1 MNPIKS
7 TMASIRSAFSRGD
20 TDPDVVSENL
30 LFYWVWFWTFT
41 GVSVFV
47 NAVHAWIK
55 APLYFSL
62 LRTTDPETPKQTHIL
77 WEAWKTADDAPPVWF
92 VALAVFLG
100 ALMPIALAFGSHALA
115 HPRPGVSRAREV
127 GTYVLTGATVVGA
140 FVLSFL
146 AMQDMA
152 MMLLGLSAL
161 TAAIVPIAVDIAIV
175 SSLWEIVSRSPKV
188 HTSAAQQRIS
198 EAVAEFNAAR
208 ETDNAALLERVE
220 QAVGTVQEQ
229 FTERL
234 ETSLDAS
241 QRRLMERVSADLET
255 AVETV
260 QETVLNRVRDELE
273 TAVETVQAQSTASR
287 PSVSSRPVPRVNG
300 GSSQPERLITA
311 PETLAAELVNRG
323 ALTQPQDIIE
333 MVLTA
338 SLDGSS
344 TQKIA
349 DAVTAQLPSG
359 KSISKS
365 TAHRI
370 MSVARDLDAE
380 LVAAEME
387 SETESE
393 PALAS

>member
-1 MNPIKS
+1 MNPIQS

-30 LFYWVWFWTFT
+30 VFYWVWFWTFT

-55 APLYFSL
+55 APLFFSL

-100 ALMPIALAFGSHALA
+100 ALMPVALAFGSHALA

-152 MMLLGLSAL
+152 MMFLGL
-161 TAAIVPIAVDIAIV
+161 TPMQAAILPIAVDIAIV

-188 HTSAAQQRIS
+188 HTSAAQQKIS

-220 QAVGTVQEQ
+220 TTLDTVQERFDTSLAAFHDTILGQ
-229 FTERL
+229 VRDELGTALETVQERL
-234 ETSLDAS
+234 ETF
-241 QRRLMERVSADLET
+241 REM
-255 AVETV
+255 V
-260 QETVLNRVRDELE
+260 QNQT
-273 TAVETVQAQSTASR
+273 TPSR
-287 PSVSSRPVPRVNG
+287 PSVSSRPVSRVSG

-338 SLDGSS
+338 SLDGVG
-344 TQKIA
+344 
-349 DAVTAQLPSG
+349 DA
-359 KSISKS
+359 
-365 TAHRI
+365 
-370 MSVARDLDAE
+370 
-380 LVAAEME
+380 
-387 SETESE
+387 
-393 PALAS
+393 

>member
-1 MNPIKS
+1 MNPIQS

-30 LFYWVWFWTFT
+30 VFYWVWFWTFT

-55 APLYFSL
+55 APLFFSL

-100 ALMPIALAFGSHALA
+100 ALMPVALAFGSHALA

-152 MMLLGLSAL
+152 MMFLGL
-161 TAAIVPIAVDIAIV
+161 TPMQAAILPIAVDIAIV

-188 HTSAAQQRIS
+188 HTSAAQQKIS

-220 QAVGTVQEQ
+220 TTLDTVQERFDTSLAAFHDTILGQ
-229 FTERL
+229 VRDELGTALETVQERL
-234 ETSLDAS
+234 ETF
-241 QRRLMERVSADLET
+241 REM
-255 AVETV
+255 V
-260 QETVLNRVRDELE
+260 QNQT
-273 TAVETVQAQSTASR
+273 TPSR
-287 PSVSSRPVPRVNG
+287 PSVSSRPVSRVSG

-393 PALAS
+393 PAMAS

>member
-7 TMASIRSAFSRGD
+7 TMASIRSALSRGD

-30 LFYWVWFWTFT
+30 VFYWVWFWTFT

-77 WEAWKTADDAPPVWF
+77 WEAWKVADDAAPVWF

-188 HTSAAQQRIS
+188 HTSAAQQKIS
-198 EAVAEFNAAR
+198 EVVTEFNAAR
-208 ETDNAALLERVE
+208 ETDNAVLLERFE

-234 ETSLDAS
+234 ETALDAS
-241 QRRLMERVSADLET
+241 QRRLMERVRDDLGT
-255 AVETV
+255 AV
-260 QETVLNRVRDELE
+260 ETVLNRVRDELE
-273 TAVETVQAQSTASR
+273 TAVETVQARSTASR
-287 PSVSSRPVPRVNG
+287 PSVSSRPVSRVNG
-300 GSSQPERLITA
+300 GTSQTERLITA

-370 MSVARDLDAE
+370 IATARDLDAE
-380 LVAAEME
+380 LVAAEIE
-387 SETESE
+387 SETDSE

>member
-77 WEAWKTADDAPPVWF
+77 WEAWKTTDDAPPVWF

-188 HTSAAQQRIS
+188 HTSAAQQKIS

-208 ETDNAALLERVE
+208 ETDNAVLLERFE
-220 QAVGTVQEQ
+220 QAVGTVQER
-229 FTERL
+229 FAERL
-234 ETSLDAS
+234 ETALDAS

-255 AVETV
+255 AAETV
-260 QETVLNRVRDELE
+260 QETVLNRVRDEL
-273 TAVETVQAQSTASR
+273 ETVQAQSTASR
-287 PSVSSRPVPRVNG
+287 PSVSSRPVSRVNG
-300 GSSQPERLITA
+300 GTSQTERLITA

>member
-1 MNPIKS
+1 
-7 TMASIRSAFSRGD
+7 MASIRSAFSRGD

-30 LFYWVWFWTFT
+30 VFYWVWFWTFT

-55 APLYFSL
+55 APLFFSL

-100 ALMPIALAFGSHALA
+100 ALMPVALAFGSHALA

-152 MMLLGLSAL
+152 MMFLGL
-161 TAAIVPIAVDIAIV
+161 TPMQAAILPIAVDIAIV

-188 HTSAAQQRIS
+188 HTSAAQQKIS

-220 QAVGTVQEQ
+220 TTLDTVQERFDTSLAAFHDTILGQ
-229 FTERL
+229 VRDELGTALETVQERL
-234 ETSLDAS
+234 ETF
-241 QRRLMERVSADLET
+241 REM
-255 AVETV
+255 V
-260 QETVLNRVRDELE
+260 QNQT
-273 TAVETVQAQSTASR
+273 TPSR
-287 PSVSSRPVPRVNG
+287 PSVSSRPVSRVSG

-393 PALAS
+393 PAMAS

>member
-77 WEAWKTADDAPPVWF
+77 WEAWKTTDDAPPVWF

-188 HTSAAQQRIS
+188 HTSAAQQKIS
-198 EAVAEFNAAR
+198 EVVAEFNAAR
-208 ETDNAALLERVE
+208 ETDNAVLLERFE
-220 QAVGTVQEQ
+220 QAVGTVQER
-229 FTERL
+229 FAERL
-234 ETSLDAS
+234 ETSVDAS

-260 QETVLNRVRDELE
+260 LNRVRDELE
-273 TAVETVQAQSTASR
+273 TVQARSTASR
-287 PSVSSRPVPRVNG
+287 PSVSSRPVSRVNG
-300 GSSQPERLITA
+300 GTSQTERLITA

-393 PALAS
+393 PAMAS